1 MSIYLKKMGAELQSR
16 AKKIRAVA
24 LDSDGVIF
32 SNRIFIGEDGTRF
45 QQRSRTDG
53 QGISLL
59 RAAGIHVAVISA
71 GSTVFLNTLKKI
83 LNSHASV
90 LDGTWARAAV
100 LGGKHVHAKDK
111 VTLAEQWLSDI
122 GASWDACAYMG
133 DDLSDYRIITK
144 VGLAAAPHQAEDVIK
159 RVAHYIAPREGG
171 DGAVRD
177 LANLIL
183 EAQGVD
189 VTQLAIK

>member
-1 MSIYLKKMGAELQSR
+1 MVPELSDR

-32 SNRIFIGEDGTRF
+32 SSRILIGEDGTRF

-59 RAAGIHVAVISA
+59 RAAGIRVAVISA
-71 GSTVFLNTLKKI
+71 GSSVFLNTLKKL

-90 LDGTWARAAV
+90 TSGAWPPAVV

-111 VTLAEQWLSDI
+111 VALAEEWLTSI
-122 GASWDACAYMG
+122 AVPWEQCAYMG
-133 DDLSDYRIITK
+133 DDLSDYQIIQR
-144 VGLAAAPHQAEDVIK
+144 VGLAAAPHQAEEIIK
-159 RVAHYIAPREGG
+159 RVAHYVAARDGG

-189 VTQLAIK
+189 ATTLAIK